1 MQVAINR
8 TWETSDKGATV
19 PVIIPTV
26 LTTPIKGLQSKGRS
40 SQTVWMAI
48 FNHSR

>member
-8 TWETSDKGATV
+8 TWEASDQGATV
-19 PVIIPTV
+19 SVIIPTV